1 MKAHHGLPLLG
12 LCGACALAFAATVRG
27 ASDQPLNPSRTA
39 PVSSPAEI
47 PALTRAEERQLIAE
61 AKRYVAHPP
70 KEGNAVISKPKVTT
84 PDFDIAEPPPA
95 PRSETKPEAPGPG
108 YVWVEGHYMPV
119 KGQWRW
125 VRGEWAVPALPISV
139 WIPARY
145 DEKEK
150 TWSPGYWQP
159 DVPAAIPPP
168 EPAKDGKPAAP
179 PNGY

>member
-1 MKAHHGLPLLG
+1 MKANFRLPLLSLFG
-12 LCGACALAFAATVRG
+12 LCTLVSVPAAPA
-27 ASDQPLNPSRTA
+27 ASDRPLPSTRSDQA
-39 PVSSPAEI
+39 PSASEAPS
-47 PALTRAEERQLIAE
+47 LSRAEERQLIAD
-61 AKRYVAHPP
+61 AKRYVAHPS
-70 KEGNAVISKPKVTT
+70 KDSNEVISKPKVTM

-108 YVWVEGHYMPV
+108 YVWVDGHYMPV

-150 TWSPGYWQP
+150 TWAPGYWQP
-159 DVPAAIPPP
+159 DVPAAVPAP
-168 EPAKDGKPAAP
+168 EAAKDGKPAAP
-179 PNGY
+179 TNGY